1 MQRSDEPGK
10 VRFALLQHWKGHSNN
25 HESDWSTNSFE
36 GLDLSVKA
44 KHEVKF
50 TIRRDA
56 GRFECEGYVE
66 DSEGA
71 GVFHF
76 FPDGKYATSMSALGF
91 SVDPD
96 KIFAMAIFDVSVDFA
111 QEMKNLKLRNL
122 DSDKLIAFRIFGV
135 DAKFIQEAGNAA
147 NEQLFKKQEGDG
159 HKNVRQVWDYYLKA
173 RQRHEAE
180 RKKK

>member
-1 MQRSDEPGK
+1 MSPKKLVVTIVASCIALVCALGLFATDVQQQNGSWTVQRSDEPGK

-66 DSEGA
+66 DSEG
-71 GVFHF
+71 
-76 FPDGKYATSMSALGF
+76 
-91 SVDPD
+91 
-96 KIFAMAIFDVSVDFA
+96 
-111 QEMKNLKLRNL
+111 N
-122 DSDKLIAFRIFGV
+122 RIT
-135 DAKFIQEAGNAA
+135 ES
-147 NEQLFKKQEGDG
+147 
-159 HKNVRQVWDYYLKA
+159 
-173 RQRHEAE
+173 
-180 RKKK
+180 